1 MTLRHYDHW
10 LQLGKLHET
19 VMERTK
25 RMPGILALKDHR
37 LVEMNAPAQHMKL

>member
-19 VMERTK
+19 TMERTK
-25 RMPGILALKDHR
+25 RMLRILVLKDHR
-37 LVEMNAPAQHMKL
+37 LVETQHMKP